1 MRVDYYSFIATD
13 SSSVAF
19 SGPKVGSTRTSANNF
34 TKSHLE
40 IDSSNVPWYTFTGT
54 FAWKVL
60 RNNQSLFERSQE
72 ISSLTG
78 NLGDG
83 NLTHLMNTPA
93 VIGPDYTISY
103 GLYDAG
109 SGIAGLPN
117 ADQAWVTIVPNLAN
131 WMGDLAPLN
140 SAQANQAFSQFV
152 LAAAHDAGMNT
163 MDGIYLI
170 TGGACLAVLIAV
182 LSVLLPIPGLE
193 ALLLAGDSP
202 KIMLDLAMTQKESTT
217 SMLNMGVRYF
227 DFRPAYLI
235 PGVRSLVS
243 SGDDT

>member
-1 MRVDYYSFIATD
+1 MLRNLPTLH
-13 SSSVAF
+13 SSS
-19 SGPKVGSTRTSANNF
+19 
-34 TKSHLE
+34 
-40 IDSSNVPWYTFTGT
+40 
-54 FAWKVL
+54 
-60 RNNQSLFERSQE
+60 
-72 ISSLTG
+72 
-78 NLGDG
+78 
-83 NLTHLMNTPA
+83 
-93 VIGPDYTISY
+93 
-103 GLYDAG
+103 DAG

-131 WMGDLAPLN
+131 WMGDLAPHN
-140 SAQANQAFSQFV
+140 SAQANQAFAQFV

-217 SMLNMGVRYF
+217 SMLNMGVRYE
-227 DFRPAYLI
+227 L
-235 PGVRSLVS
+235 
-243 SGDDT
+243 